1 MRIYHNPRC
10 SKSREARQLCENAG
24 VELEIVEYL
33 KSPPDEVEL
42 KELLGKLGLRAH
54 EVIRTKEEVYSQ
66 LELSPD
72 SNEEELLAAIIK
84 YPILLERPIVVKGN
98 QAVIGRPPETVKE
111 LF

>member
-10 SKSREARQLCENAG
+10 SKSREARQLCEDAG

-33 KSPPDEVEL
+33 KTPPGEVEL

-54 EVIRTKEEVYSQ
+54 EVIRAKEEVYSQ
-66 LELSPD
+66 LRLSPD
-72 SNEEELLAAIIK
+72 SKEEELLAAIIK
-84 YPILLERPIVVKGN
+84 YPILLERPIVVKGK